1 MHEEAL
7 FAASTYSD
15 EQELIEFGKNYKA
28 SIIEGFAKG
37 ESQGSV
43 PVILSLCIALI
54 PIAPLSS

>member
-37 ESQGSV
+37 ESQGQ
-43 PVILSLCIALI
+43 SL
-54 PIAPLSS
+54 